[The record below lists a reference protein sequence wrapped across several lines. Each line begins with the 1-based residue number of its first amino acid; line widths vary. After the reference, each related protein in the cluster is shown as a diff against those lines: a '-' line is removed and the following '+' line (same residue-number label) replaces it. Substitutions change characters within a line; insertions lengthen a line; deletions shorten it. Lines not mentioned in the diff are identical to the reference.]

1 MGSRWTELGITCV
14 VPPFDKHGS
23 AVQFGSGRQAPLPR
37 SHTAG
42 ICCPAVALQTV
53 AFVPVQAGRVSS
65 IVWPPSQDSGPVQPW
80 ATKSMLLVWKFTP
93 KVGMVLW
100 PAVPT
105 IAGQPGVVMLLLV
118 VQFGSTQKVLS
129 SSMIQR

>member
-1 MGSRWTELGITCV
+1 MLGETGVKPLPV
-14 VPPFDKHGS
+14 V
-23 AVQFGSGRQAPLPR
+23 SGRQAPAPR

-42 ICCPAVALQTV
+42 MW
-53 AFVPVQAGRVSS
+53 VPKVGDDGLVSN
-65 IVWPPSQDSGPVQPW
+65 IVWPPSQESGPVQPW

-93 KVGMVLW
+93 KLGMVAC
-100 PAVPT
+100 PPVAT
-105 IAGQPGVVMLLLV
+105 TAGQPGVVILLFV